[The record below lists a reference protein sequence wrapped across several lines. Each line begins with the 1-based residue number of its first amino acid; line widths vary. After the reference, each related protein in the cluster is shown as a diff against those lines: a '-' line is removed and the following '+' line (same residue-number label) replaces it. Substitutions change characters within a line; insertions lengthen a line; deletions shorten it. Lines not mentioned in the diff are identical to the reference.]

1 MHMPKPCTIEI
12 LFDWIITNAL
22 KGENN
27 DERRDEYRTL
37 QNQQAGPMEVEPAQ
51 SGVIWFTG
59 LSGSGKSAL
68 ANEMDK
74 RFYQMGIHSCLLDGD
89 ALRFG
94 LNKDLGFSRDDR
106 IKKIRM
112 NRLFYRCI
120 NKWKTCFFQTKYDVR
135 WTRSGTSM
143 MNGLRIIRT
152 VFHFDFTYWFQCAG
166 NHSGTG
172 ASESRSR
179 FFRRRLSQSG
189 GASGIRTRHPICQG
203 SGCRLDHG
211 RCVRLPQSTGKTVY
225 DALLELFGTYE
236 FHKEGLHSLTFKGKE
251 GMHKIGNIMTLFR
264 SRPLT
269 EVAGKK

>member
-37 QNQQAGPMEVEPAQ
+37 QKQDRWRLNQHK

-59 LSGSGKSAL
+59 LSGSGKSTL

-106 IKKIRM
+106 KENIRRAGEISKM
-112 NRLFYRCI
+112 MADAGLLVLASFISPYQSDR
-120 NKWKTCFFQTKYDVR
+120 DMVR
-135 WTRSGTSM
+135 RHVDNVSGAP
-143 MNGLRIIRT
+143 II
-152 VFHFDFTYWFQCAG
+152 F
-166 NHSGTG
+166 
-172 ASESRSR
+172 
-179 FFRRRLSQSG
+179 
-189 GASGIRTRHPICQG
+189 
-203 SGCRLDHG
+203 
-211 RCVRLPQSTGKTVY
+211 
-225 DALLELFGTYE
+225 
-236 FHKEGLHSLTFKGKE
+236 
-251 GMHKIGNIMTLFR
+251 
-264 SRPLT
+264 
-269 EVAGKK
+269 AGKSILDEKG